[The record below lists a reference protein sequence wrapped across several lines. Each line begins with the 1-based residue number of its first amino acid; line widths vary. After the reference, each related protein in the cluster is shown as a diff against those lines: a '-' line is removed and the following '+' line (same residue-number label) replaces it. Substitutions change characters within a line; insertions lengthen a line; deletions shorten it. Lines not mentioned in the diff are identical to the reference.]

1 LLVAA
6 CSTVQEAPVNSVET
20 KRVLV
25 MEGTQAHLG
34 AALSIAAGNIW
45 EDEYLDERGT
55 LQRGMTATLWLAFG
69 SDGRPRVVK
78 IHPGQRVEAPGHLLQ
93 VVEIAGGQRGSVLLD
108 VTAR

>member
-1 LLVAA
+1 M
-6 CSTVQEAPVNSVET
+6 NSVET

-45 EDEYLDERGT
+45 DDEYLDERGT

-78 IHPGQRVEAPGHLLQ
+78 IHPGQRVEAPEHLLQ
-93 VVEIAGGQRGSVLLD
+93 VVEIAGGQRRSVLLD